1 MVIQFLLHSA
11 FLYRKLHTFETLKI
25 NCNAI
30 FLRLKREEKTIVS
43 MCLWHIHVVLFSL
56 SSLVTVKAVMAILGK
71 WHAIE
76 ERVNWLQGKLNRSH
90 KYNFLPMGFCVPL
103 DTYETSQRHYT
114 VTRPSPENGWPK
126 VDRCTHQIQVMFV
139 IAHSAQVSNNI
150 WQQLW
155 CRVKGFNNRFLHIFA
170 IRQQPNRQTDASH
183 FESQLRFCAKHSSN
197 VFIQAQ
203 FRLQICCYSGESIAK
218 RSAERTFVM

>member
-1 MVIQFLLHSA
+1 
-11 FLYRKLHTFETLKI
+11 
-25 NCNAI
+25 
-30 FLRLKREEKTIVS
+30 

-203 FRLQICCYSGESIAK
+203 FWLQINVVIPAK
-218 RSAERTFVM
+218 ALQNGQQNEHLSCKWE